1 MTTDLDGNGLVDG
14 SELTAYQLFNGG
26 NPITLSNK
34 RGRTFSD
41 STSGRWD
48 IIAGAE
54 SGDSFV
60 VLIAKETRR
69 RGTLYQ
75 VRTADNAGILGEV
88 SMNWADGQ
96 TLADTGYEDIF
107 NVDLNEDGI
116 IGNQPPVEPN
126 PINDGTANFV
136 IDGTPALGQVLS
148 ITRTANDPD
157 GDGTPTIA
165 WLASNQDGSW
175 STISTDTQI
184 TITSTL
190 EGRQLRA
197 DVSYTDGEGFSESI
211 STESVLIPITPIND
225 GTANFAIDGT
235 PALGQVLSITRTA
248 NDPDGDGTPTIAW
261 LASNQDGSWSTIS
274 FDTQITI
281 SSDLEGRQVR
291 ADVSYTDGEGFS
303 ESISTE
309 SVLIPVQEYDDYGSS
324 PGQSG
329 SLNVGT
335 SLQGELETRGDRD
348 WFAITL
354 ESDTR
359 YVFELTGITLGDP
372 LLVLRNSS
380 GTAITSDDDGGEGL
394 NSRLSYSNENA
405 GIYYLDAGSYP
416 YADQTTG
423 SYEIQATEVLPPPPG
438 FNSED
443 GYGHINAS
451 KAFET
456 LLGITLNDTPDLG
469 GNLWGLDN
477 INAPE
482 VWSGGNSFS
491 GVTGYGSTVAV
502 IDTGV
507 DLDHPEFQ
515 GRITNGYDFVD
526 NDNNADDGNGH
537 GTHVAGTIGGAN
549 DGRGITGVAP
559 DASIMPIRVLGN
571 DGYGYTSDIIAGVYW
586 ATDNGADVINLSLG
600 GGGYSQAM
608 ADAIA
613 YASNN
618 GSVVV
623 MAAGNSGGRSP
634 DYPAAHAVDHGIAVG
649 AVNQQ
654 KSMAGFSNRAG
665 TTTLDYV
672 TAPGVNIYSSV
683 PGGGYSSFSGTSM
696 ATPHVAGLAGLLK
709 SYDNSMSAES
719 IENLIIESA
728 YNSELEGN
736 PSNNLDAITGQ
747 SSNQFITLESFDNP
761 EELQLSSRLIGSI
774 QGDTHSRK
782 STIKELKAARRHGE
796 MLESLEVV
804 ESTQK
809 KFVTLEL
816 GDLRE
821 QDHAGF
827 LENLLTNNQFN
838 YFEVDT
844 QMTTV

>member
-211 STESVLIPITPIND
+211 STESVLIP
-225 GTANFAIDGT
+225 
-235 PALGQVLSITRTA
+235 
-248 NDPDGDGTPTIAW
+248 
-261 LASNQDGSWSTIS
+261 
-274 FDTQITI
+274 
-281 SSDLEGRQVR
+281 
-291 ADVSYTDGEGFS
+291 
-303 ESISTE
+303 
-309 SVLIPVQEYDDYGSS
+309 VQEYDDYGSS

-405 GIYYLDAGSYP
+405 GTYYLDAGS

-537 GTHVAGTIGGAN
+537 GTHVAGTIGGAKEK
-549 DGRGITGVAP
+549 RT
-559 DASIMPIRVLGN
+559 R
-571 DGYGYTSDIIAGVYW
+571 
-586 ATDNGADVINLSLG
+586 
-600 GGGYSQAM
+600 
-608 ADAIA
+608 
-613 YASNN
+613 
-618 GSVVV
+618 
-623 MAAGNSGGRSP
+623 
-634 DYPAAHAVDHGIAVG
+634 
-649 AVNQQ
+649 Q
-654 KSMAGFSNRAG
+654 K
-665 TTTLDYV
+665 TT
-672 TAPGVNIYSSV
+672 
-683 PGGGYSSFSGTSM
+683 
-696 ATPHVAGLAGLLK
+696 K
-709 SYDNSMSAES
+709 
-719 IENLIIESA
+719 
-728 YNSELEGN
+728 
-736 PSNNLDAITGQ
+736 
-747 SSNQFITLESFDNP
+747 
-761 EELQLSSRLIGSI
+761 
-774 QGDTHSRK
+774 
-782 STIKELKAARRHGE
+782 
-796 MLESLEVV
+796 
-804 ESTQK
+804 STQK
-809 KFVTLEL
+809 K
-816 GDLRE
+816 
-821 QDHAGF
+821 
-827 LENLLTNNQFN
+827 
-838 YFEVDT
+838 
-844 QMTTV
+844 

>member
-75 VRTADNAGILGEV
+75 VRTADSAGILGEV

-116 IGNQPPVEPN
+116 IGNQPPVEP
-126 PINDGTANFV
+126 D
-136 IDGTPALGQVLS
+136 
-148 ITRTANDPD
+148 
-157 GDGTPTIA
+157 
-165 WLASNQDGSW
+165 
-175 STISTDTQI
+175 
-184 TITSTL
+184 
-190 EGRQLRA
+190 
-197 DVSYTDGEGFSESI
+197 
-211 STESVLIPITPIND
+211 PIND

-274 FDTQITI
+274 TDTQITI
-281 SSDLEGRQVR
+281 SSDLEGRQLR

-303 ESISTE
+303 ESVTTE

-405 GIYYLDAGSYP
+405 GTYYLDAGSY
-416 YADQTTG
+416 ADQTTG
-423 SYEIQATEVLPPPPG
+423 RYEIQATEVLPPPPG

-747 SSNQFITLESFDNP
+747 SSNQFITLETFDNP

-774 QGDTHSRK
+774 RGDAKSRK
-782 STIKELKAARRHGE
+782 SIIKELKTARRHGE
-796 MLESLEVV
+796 MIESLEVI
-804 ESTQK
+804 ESTRK
-809 KFVTLEL
+809 KYVTLEL

-821 QDHAGF
+821 QDRAGF
-827 LENLLTNNQFN
+827 LENLLTNNQFS

-844 QMTTV
+844 QMTIV

>member
-197 DVSYTDGEGFSESI
+197 DVSYTDGEGFSESV

-405 GIYYLDAGSYP
+405 GTYYLDAGS

>member
-1 MTTDLDGNGLVDG
+1 MSVLQASSIRTGSIFSNLDADGDGFVDN
-14 SELTAYQLFNGG
+14 SDYYQLLRDG
-26 NPITLSNK
+26 NPIDLTNSA
-34 RGRTFSD
+34 GRTFSD
-41 STSGRWD
+41 NSSRVWNAIKAIDSGSGFQVLLEGSSRLDGRFRVWDVSSSGVISSSSRWLSTSQALQEGWESLFGD
-48 IIAGAE
+48 VIQPDGTIGAPPFNNGEAEFEII
-54 SGDSFV
+54 
-60 VLIAKETRR
+60 
-69 RGTLYQ
+69 GTPEI
-75 VRTADNAGILGEV
+75 N
-88 SMNWADGQ
+88 Q
-96 TLADTGYEDIF
+96 TLRAD
-107 NVDLNEDGI
+107 
-116 IGNQPPVEPN
+116 
-126 PINDGTANFV
+126 
-136 IDGTPALGQVLS
+136 LS
-148 ITRTANDPD
+148 ADDPD
-157 GDGTPTIA
+157 GNGDFDYI
-165 WLASNQDGSW
+165 WQSSNNLRNWNNIGFNQNLTVDSSLSGRNVRAM
-175 STISTDTQI
+175 I
-184 TITSTL
+184 T
-190 EGRQLRA
+190 
-197 DVSYTDGEGFSESI
+197 YTDGEGFGESVT
-211 STESVLIPITPIND
+211 TESVL
-225 GTANFAIDGT
+225 
-235 PALGQVLSITRTA
+235 V
-248 NDPDGDGTPTIAW
+248 
-261 LASNQDGSWSTIS
+261 
-274 FDTQITI
+274 
-281 SSDLEGRQVR
+281 
-291 ADVSYTDGEGFS
+291 
-303 ESISTE
+303 
-309 SVLIPVQEYDDYGSS
+309 PVQELDDYGST

-329 SLNVGT
+329 SLSVGT
-335 SLQGELETRGDRD
+335 SLQGELETQGDRD

-354 ESDTR
+354 ESDTN

-372 LLVLRNSS
+372 LLALRDS
-380 GTAITSDDDGGEGL
+380 GGTIITSDDDGGEGL

-416 YADQTTG
+416 YADQTIG
-423 SYEIQATEVLPPPPG
+423 RYEIQATEVLPPPPG

-456 LLGITLNDTPDLG
+456 LLGISLNDTPDLG

-482 VWSGGNSFS
+482 VWNGGDSFS

-623 MAAGNSGGRSP
+623 MAAGNSGGQSP

-654 KSMAGFSNRAG
+654 KTMAGFSNRAG

-709 SYDNSMSAES
+709 SYDDSMSAES

-728 YNSELEGN
+728 YNSESEGN
-736 PSNNLDAITGQ
+736 TSNNLDTITGQ
-747 SSNQFITLESFDNP
+747 SSNQFITLESFVNS
-761 EELQLSSRLIGSI
+761 EELPLSSRLIGSI
-774 QGDTHSRK
+774 RGDAKARK
-782 STIKELKAARRHGE
+782 STIKELKTEMMHGE
-796 MLESLEVV
+796 LIETLEVV
-804 ESTQK
+804 ASTQK

-816 GDLRE
+816 GDLY
-821 QDHAGF
+821 QKDHAVF
-827 LENLLTNNQFN
+827 IENLLTNNQFN

-844 QMTTV
+844 QMTIF